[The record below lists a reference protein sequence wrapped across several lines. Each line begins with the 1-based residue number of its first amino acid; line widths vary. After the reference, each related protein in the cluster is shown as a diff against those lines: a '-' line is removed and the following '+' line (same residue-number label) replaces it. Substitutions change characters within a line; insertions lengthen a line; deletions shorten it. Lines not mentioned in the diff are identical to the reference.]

1 MNNIILPL
9 IVFIALTVTAYIDI
23 KYKKIPSIALTLL
36 LFLVVAIG
44 LQTPANLGY
53 GILAGIFGLL
63 MYEFAE
69 GNNTSFG
76 IADVKVLTIM
86 GFMISTITGF
96 ATFLITFAVVQ
107 LFYIGYYK
115 FVLKKKGEIPFIPAL
130 VIVYILTWILG
141 GFA

>member
-9 IVFIALTVTAYIDI
+9 IVLVALIVIAYIDI
-23 KYKKIPSIALTLL
+23 KYKKIPSIFLTLL

-44 LQTPANLGY
+44 IQTPATIGY
-53 GILAGIFGLL
+53 GILAGVFGLL

-69 GNNTSFG
+69 GNKTSFG
-76 IADVKVLTIM
+76 IADVKVLAII

-96 ATFLITFAVVQ
+96 ATFLIIFAVVQ
-107 LFYIGYYK
+107 LFYIGYFK
-115 FVLKKKGEIPFIPAL
+115 LVAKQKGEIPFIPAL